1 MTNTTFYYQLTKTN
15 IGIGVKEMKSN
26 FLAEI
31 VKFLHILLIM
41 YMTFGWITNN
51 LFILYSI
58 VIMAPLFHIHWKTN
72 DGKCELTNIEKRL
85 RNHEEK
91 EGTFIGG
98 LSSKYLKIELTDK
111 AVSIMAYT
119 IMYTSALISLFKIFN
134 YN

>member
-1 MTNTTFYYQLTKTN
+1 MNN
-15 IGIGVKEMKSN
+15 N

-31 VKFLHILLIM
+31 VKILHILLIL

-72 DGKCELTNIEKRL
+72 NGKCELTNIEKRL
-85 RNHEEK
+85 RNNEEK

-98 LSSKYLKIELTDK
+98 LSKKYLKIELTDK
-111 AVSIMAYT
+111 AVSTMAYT
-119 IMYTSALISLFKIFN
+119 IMYTSALISLIRLFEYYGIIFAVGGP
-134 YN
+134 